1 MIDLTD
7 DCLSFTFPEIARQLR
22 AHVER
27 QIGHPNWCAAPHRKN
42 VILSLSK
49 DLILPRAEEVR
60 SEHRCEPAPRRR
72 CPRRSEVLRQAQDDR
87 VFRKVRRT
95 RRLSAHR
102 LRVLTLTADE
112 IEAALRTA
120 ALRAAGLDAA
130 SFPAL
135 TIAFQRTLRIPDD
148 GRTYPLPAGLGAF
161 PLRSVDGFP
170 ATAPASCLQ
179 RGGAVLPM
187 DQSEALWISF
197 SARYP
202 CAVKI
207 AAGKIN
213 AVSGAAWTAELHSE
227 PQDDVVVPGQPWLD
241 GFSVGAGLIR
251 PFVAMPLGAGD
262 SVEEQLTGRA
272 DVGGMQLQSV
282 SVLRGSPSCQQSGRN
297 DLAGRVRTVT
307 FPP

>member
-1 MIDLTD
+1 MIQLAD
-7 DCLSFTFPEIARQLR
+7 DRLSFTFPEIARQLR

-27 QIGHPNWCAAPHRKN
+27 QIGH
-42 VILSLSK
+42 
-49 DLILPRAEEVR
+49 ILPEFLRPEERTALLAELESR
-60 SEHRCEPAPRRR
+60 WGFQQLDGE
-72 CPRRSEVLRQAQDDR
+72 AQDR
-87 VFRKVRRT
+87 
-95 RRLSAHR
+95 HR

-120 ALRAAGLDAA
+120 ALRAAGLDDA

-161 PLRSVDGFP
+161 PLRSLDDFP
-170 ATAPASCLQ
+170 ATAPASWLQ
-179 RGGAVLPM
+179 RGGVVMPM

-227 PQDDVVVPGQPWLD
+227 PQDYVVVPGQPWLD

-251 PFVAMPLGAGD
+251 PFVALPPGAGD

-272 DVGGMQLQSV
+272 DRADHPAGMS
-282 SVLRGSPSCQQSGRN
+282 
-297 DLAGRVRTVT
+297 AGLPRAS
-307 FPP
+307 FWN